1 MVPQSIWSTD
11 VHCRIG
17 SNGPLE
23 YVQYIYPLS
32 DRSPWS
38 LRVRFNSCPF
48 SCPFSGVCEEKKWDR
63 QTTEMVNDDRYDEM
77 VKVVMIEW
85 IVSIKPYTT
94 YNIQKILSCDK
105 QVYNSGTNHHTTIS
119 FQKSVTT
126 ILYYHYILLL
136 YNKTVL
142 QKYIKLMM
150 MNIYRRETDSFL
162 LTSRATSMSGYDKA
176 AEEPGR
182 KALQRADEASLEQN
196 IEL

>member
-1 MVPQSIWSTD
+1 
-11 VHCRIG
+11 
-17 SNGPLE
+17 
-23 YVQYIYPLS
+23 
-32 DRSPWS
+32 
-38 LRVRFNSCPF
+38 
-48 SCPFSGVCEEKKWDR
+48 
-63 QTTEMVNDDRYDEM
+63 MVNDDRYDEM

-105 QVYNSGTNHHTTIS
+105 QVYNSGTNHHTTTIS

-136 YNKTVL
+136 YNNKTV
-142 QKYIKLMM
+142 QKYKIDDDEYLST
-150 MNIYRRETDSFL
+150 RDRFL
-162 LTSRATSMSGYDKA
+162 PVDVPGDVNSGYDKA